1 MIKIMFDETEQRKET
16 SGLVPAPKTG
26 ENKKFLRA
34 DGTWADVEMEQIG
47 AESITEEEIDNLFT
61 E

>member
-1 MIKIMFDETEQRKET
+1 MIKIMFDETEQRKGAAAST
-16 SGLVPAPKTG
+16 AG
-26 ENKKFLRA
+26 ENEKFLRA

-47 AESITEEEIDNLFT
+47 VESISEEEIDDLFA